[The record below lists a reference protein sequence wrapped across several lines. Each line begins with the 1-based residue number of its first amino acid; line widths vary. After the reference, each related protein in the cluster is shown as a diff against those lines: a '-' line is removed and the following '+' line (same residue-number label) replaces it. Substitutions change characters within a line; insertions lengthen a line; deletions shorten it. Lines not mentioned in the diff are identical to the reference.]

1 MGYYTRAATQAKT
14 MNYPLA
20 FRRGGGS
27 SLGLKGKTPDTRG
40 FNPWV
45 VHGVPKWW
53 GPSCLQAFFQTNGW
67 EVQEKSMSP
76 PRTQKQ
82 GWLVN
87 LKPAEQAKEAEM
99 SVFDCGDH
107 IIKARKLQKLKPDVE
122 SKSIRMEGRWAR
134 PKEEDIARQVVNEA
148 TKATEARAN
157 SAGTVTN
164 GDEQTMEPSA
174 RRQKIATPTKGPG
187 DTEIW
192 DLSGEG
198 DCGMRA
204 MAAAQ
209 AARKGRKPEDI
220 EARIDTISNAMRVTT
235 YQALKKY
242 QGWKSGWCIQPD
254 ENPKTLGGEVPTSAE
269 QWHEA
274 VKARKNMWLDWRQL
288 MALKEDLKSTIVVWE
303 WSGAKAN
310 ARKSSR
316 CY

>member
-1 MGYYTRAATQAKT
+1 M
-14 MNYPLA
+14 
-20 FRRGGGS
+20 
-27 SLGLKGKTPDTRG
+27 
-40 FNPWV
+40 
-45 VHGVPKWW
+45 
-53 GPSCLQAFFQTNGW
+53 
-67 EVQEKSMSP
+67 
-76 PRTQKQ
+76 
-82 GWLVN
+82 
-87 LKPAEQAKEAEM
+87 
-99 SVFDCGDH
+99 
-107 IIKARKLQKLKPDVE
+107 QKLKPEVE
-122 SKSIRMEGRWAR
+122 SKSIRMAGRRAR
-134 PKEEDIARQVVNEA
+134 PKEEDLARQVVNEA
-148 TKATEARAN
+148 TKATAARAN
-157 SAGTVTN
+157 SAGTGSK
-164 GDEQTMEPSA
+164 GDEQTVEPSA

-220 EARIDTISNAMRVTT
+220 EARIDTISIAMRVTT

-288 MALKEDLKSTIVVWE
+288 MALKEDLKSAIVVWE
-303 WSGAKAN
+303 WSGAGEWIQV
-310 ARKSSR
+310 ARFEHSKSNEVIPLLLTGQGDERHFATVKRGAEGYPEEWNSHKESIPT
-316 CY
+316 